1 MSNINGDAGT
11 DAMAAAL
18 KDAAG
23 DLEAI
28 GNENMQLQTEFEGHG
43 WAGLDVLSGA
53 QNRIS
58 SIRDSLVN
66 VADKIGVGGQIV
78 RDAHLNNAMITHASK
93 ESLGHA

>member
-18 KDAAG
+18 QDAAG

-28 GNENMQLQTEFEGHG
+28 ANDNVGLQHAFEAHNWTGM
-43 WAGLDVLSGA
+43 DVLSGA
-53 QNRIS
+53 QGRIN
-58 SIRDSLVN
+58 SIRDSLID

-78 RDAHLNNAMITHASK
+78 RDAHLNNHMITSASK